1 MAEESVLIP
10 LHSVIALSLDILDHF
25 VTKCVL
31 KDFMALDVTT
41 SVLVIIFQDV
51 ILKMEVARA
60 KQDGEGSPAISLVWL
75 GVSAKAA
82 SSDATVHTT
91 TVFHSLVN
99 VSKERPAQ
107 DHHAST

>member
-60 KQDGEGSPAISLVWL
+60 KQDGEGSPAISVCLCI
-75 GVSAKAA
+75 
-82 SSDATVHTT
+82 TI
-91 TVFHSLVN
+91 FHFYLSIIYIN
-99 VSKERPAQ
+99 NM
-107 DHHAST
+107 

>member
-1 MAEESVLIP
+1 MFCIEDNLYFQNSCMFCVEYIP
-10 LHSVIALSLDILDHF
+10 YFQNSFLYISYLQILF
-25 VTKCVL
+25 
-31 KDFMALDVTT
+31 
-41 SVLVIIFQDV
+41 
-51 ILKMEVARA
+51 
-60 KQDGEGSPAISLVWL
+60 ISQLVWL